1 MNRRSAISLAATVA
15 AATASMLS
23 MSGCNDVETDRI
35 PLMNVRIQF
44 ATVGDWNIYGISGAA
59 TTRRFIRQ
67 TRGSSE
73 PAGFPYT
80 ALSATGYG
88 GVMLVGTYTYSGNP
102 LVSPPA
108 AFDLACP
115 VEQRQDV
122 RIVTDYEENCA
133 RCPVCGSTY
142 DIVNGTGMPLSG
154 VAAREKYGLRR
165 YRVSAGSSGEYI
177 VVTN

>member
-1 MNRRSAISLAATVA
+1 MTGWLARLCTGGLLLL
-15 AATASMLS
+15 TLLLPL
-23 MSGCNDVETDRI
+23 SGCNDVETDRI

-44 ATVGDWNIYGISGAA
+44 ATVGDWNIYGVQGAA
-59 TTRRFIRQ
+59 TARRFIR
-67 TRGSSE
+67 
-73 PAGFPYT
+73 PAQGTPQPVGFPYT

-88 GVMLVGTYTYSGNP
+88 GVLLVGTYTYSGNP
-102 LVSPPA
+102 LATPPA

-122 RIVTDYEENCA
+122 RVATDYDEMCA

-142 DIVNGTGMPLSG
+142 DIFNGTGMPLQG

-165 YRVSAGSSGEYI
+165 YRVAQGSAGEYLI
-177 VVTN
+177 VTN